1 MIAIRD
7 EIAINRT
14 PGDVFEY
21 VADIPNF
28 TAWQEATEEAVLTSE
43 GPLGVGSTFQVK
55 TKILPIWS
63 ATISGRVTEY
73 ETPNKMVIETGERS
87 PFSATGSYSFEPI
100 EGGTRVTFDGTV
112 RMRGLLK
119 LIEPLVGTSFRKQS
133 AAELRKL
140 KEVLEGQQ

>member
-1 MIAIRD
+1 MIAIHD
-7 EIAINRT
+7 EIVINRA

-21 VADIPNF
+21 VVNIPNF
-28 TAWQEATEEAVLTSE
+28 TAWQEATEEAVQTSE
-43 GPLGVGSTFQVK
+43 GPLGVGSTFQIK
-55 TKILPIWS
+55 MKILPIWS

-73 ETPNKMVIETGERS
+73 ATPNKMAIETGERS
-87 PFSATGSYSFEPI
+87 PFSATGSYSFDPI
-100 EGGTRVTFDGTV
+100 EGGTRVTFDSTL
-112 RMRGLLK
+112 RMRGWLK

>member
-7 EIAINRT
+7 EIAIDRT

-21 VADIPNF
+21 VANIPNF
-28 TAWQEATEEAVLTSE
+28 TAWQDVEEAVQTSE
-43 GPLGVGSTFQVK
+43 GPLGVGSTWRVRVK
-55 TKILPIWS
+55 VLPMWK
-63 ATISGRVTEY
+63 ARFSGRVTEY

-100 EGGTRVTFDGTV
+100 EGGTRVTFDGTM
-112 RMRGLLK
+112 RMRGWLK

>member
-1 MIAIRD
+1 MITFRD
-7 EIAINRT
+7 EIAINRA

-21 VADIPNF
+21 VADIPNS
-28 TAWQEATEEAVLTSE
+28 TAWQEATEEAVQTSE

-63 ATISGRVTEY
+63 ATISGRVTEH
-73 ETPNKMVIETGERS
+73 ETPNKIVFETGERS

-100 EGGTRVTFDGTV
+100 EGGTRVTFDGTL
-112 RMRGLLK
+112 RMRGWLK
-119 LIEPLVGTSFRKQS
+119 LIEPLVSTSFRKQS

>member
-1 MIAIRD
+1 MITVRA
-7 EIAINRT
+7 EITINRA

-21 VADIPNF
+21 VANIENF
-28 TAWQEATEEAVLTSE
+28 PAWQDVEEAAYTSE
-43 GPLGVGSTFQVK
+43 GPPGVGSTWRVRVK
-55 TKILPIWS
+55 VLPMWK
-63 ATISGRVTEY
+63 ARFSGR
-73 ETPNKMVIETGERS
+73 ITGYDPPHKASFES
-87 PFSATGSYSFEPI
+87 GEGAPFAAGGSYSLEPI
-100 EGGTRVTFDGTV
+100 EGGTNLTFDGTV